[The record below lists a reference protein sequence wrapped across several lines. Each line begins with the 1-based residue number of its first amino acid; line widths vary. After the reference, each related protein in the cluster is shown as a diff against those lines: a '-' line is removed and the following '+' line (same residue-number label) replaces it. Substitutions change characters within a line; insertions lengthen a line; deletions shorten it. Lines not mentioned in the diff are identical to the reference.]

1 MTNTGISEQVS
12 LRCIQR
18 FLPHLISSDLSAD
31 KVDFNK
37 KVNPCVDSGCIPLLK
52 PPLGQ
57 CPVMQ
62 TQFIVGKTY
71 PPKPQNSQ
79 RKVEAKS

>member
-37 KVNPCVDSGCIPLLK
+37 KVNPCVDSDWPSRAACLCYSLPSMVTALTQMYTSTYPLLN
-52 PPLGQ
+52 
-57 CPVMQ
+57 
-62 TQFIVGKTY
+62 Y
-71 PPKPQNSQ
+71 
-79 RKVEAKS
+79 